1 MELGNIRE
9 GAHNVWIIRSRLVW
23 GVAVVFLLAAILV
36 GRSAY
41 LQLAGHEHYSQLA
54 HDNRVRLEPIPPTR
68 GLIYDRDGEILAE
81 NVPAH
86 RLVVTPEQVSDLDAT
101 LDRLDDI
108 VELRPTD
115 LEQFHDQRKRQRPF
129 QAVPLKHQLSDREVA
144 RFAINR
150 HRFPG
155 VELEAEL
162 VRHYPHN
169 AVGAHAIGY
178 VGRINENELRRVDP
192 EEYQGS
198 SHIGKSGIERFYEER
213 LHGEVGVERVET
225 TASGRVI
232 RTLEREPPT
241 PGDDLRLSLDIDLQ
255 RAGEQALGERSG
267 AVVAL
272 DPANGEVLALVSKP
286 TFDPNLFVTGIGL
299 DQYRELQTRQEQPL
313 FNRVLNG
320 QYPPASTVKP
330 FVALAGLTRDTRDPD
345 DTIECT
351 GQYSLPDVSHVWR
364 GWKQWG
370 HGEMNMK
377 QAVAQSCDIYFYDLA
392 YDLGIDAMHDSLAPF
407 GFGAAT
413 GIDLKGE
420 RTGILPSREWKR
432 RNKGEPWYHG
442 ETLITGIGQ
451 GFTLATPIQLA
462 QATAIMANRGEA
474 SRPHLLAEV
483 VPPDAEERYSPQ
495 REPPKSAQSLSRH
508 APKHWDHIHESMV
521 EVVHGERGTARGIA
535 GDLDYRVA
543 GKTGTAQVFGL
554 GADEEYD
561 ADELPRHLHDHGLFV
576 AFAPASDPEIAV
588 AVVVEHGGGGSS
600 AAAPVAR
607 DVLDAWL
614 SSEND

>member
-1 MELGNIRE
+1 MELGNFRE
-9 GAHNVWIIRSRLVW
+9 GAHHAWLIRSRLVW
-23 GVAVVFLLAAILV
+23 GVAVVLVLALVLV

-54 HDNRVRLEPIPPTR
+54 HDNRVRLVPIPPTR

-81 NVPAH
+81 NIPAH
-86 RLVVTPEQVSDLDAT
+86 RLVITPEQVPDLDAT
-101 LDRLDDI
+101 LERLDAI

-115 LEQFHDQRKRQRPF
+115 LEQFHDQRKRQRRF
-129 QAVPLKHQLSDREVA
+129 QSIPLKHQLSDKEVA

-169 AVGAHAIGY
+169 ALGAHAIGY
-178 VGRINENELRRVDP
+178 VGRINKNELQRVDP
-192 EEYQGS
+192 DEYQGS
-198 SHIGKSGIERFYEER
+198 SHIGKSGIEGYYEDR
-213 LHGEVGVERVET
+213 LHGQVGVERVET
-225 TASGRVI
+225 TASGRVL
-232 RTLEREPPT
+232 RTLERDPPT
-241 PGDDLRLSLDIDLQ
+241 PGQDLKLTLDIDLQ
-255 RAGEQALGERSG
+255 RAGKEALGDRSG

-272 DPANGEVLALVSKP
+272 DPDTGDVLALVSKP
-286 TFDPNLFVTGIGL
+286 SFDPNLFVTGIGL
-299 DQYRELQTRQEQPL
+299 DQYRELQTKQEQPL
-313 FNRVLNG
+313 YNRVLNG

-330 FVALAGLTRDTRDPD
+330 FVALAGLTEDTREPD
-345 DTIECT
+345 DTVECT
-351 GQYSLPDVSHVWR
+351 GRYRLPNVSHVWR

-370 HGEMNMK
+370 HGEINMK

-392 YDLGIDAMHDSLAPF
+392 YDLGIDAMHESLAPF

-413 GIDLKGE
+413 GIDLNGE
-420 RTGILPSREWKR
+420 RTGVLPSREWKR

-451 GFTLATPIQLA
+451 GFSLATPLQLA
-462 QATAIMANRGEA
+462 HATATMATRGEA
-474 SRPHLLAEV
+474 EVPQLLAEA
-483 VPPDAEERYSPQ
+483 VPPGSGEPYRPDPEAPERSQALSEHSAE
-495 REPPKSAQSLSRH
+495 
-508 APKHWDHIHESMV
+508 HWQLAHDSMI
-521 EVVHGERGTARGIA
+521 EVVHGERGTARGI
-535 GDLDYRVA
+535 GRDLDYRMA

-561 ADELPRHLHDHGLFV
+561 ADELPRRLHDHGLFV
-576 AFAPASDPEIAV
+576 AFAPAPDPEIAV

-607 DVLDAWL
+607 AVLDAWL
-614 SSEND
+614 GGEAG